1 MAGHLPGIRALKT
14 LEAAGRH
21 LNFSRAAAE
30 LGLTPAAVS
39 HQIKEFEEQLGVGLF
54 LRSSRSMELT
64 PAGEILHAAATEA
77 VHGLTRAVARIQ
89 KVRSNM
95 RLRISAS
102 TSIAAKWLVPRLE
115 RFMQRWPDVDI
126 RLEVSAAL
134 RDFVRDDIDI
144 AFRWGRGQY
153 AGARADRLFEHSII
167 PVCSPS
173 LLEAKGPLNEARDL
187 LKCRLIHVSWS
198 GLGVTWPD
206 WRMWMLAAGIRD
218 FDDSPGLH
226 FAETGP
232 AIQAAI
238 DGHGV
243 ALGDAWMVA
252 DDLATGRLVKPFAL
266 SIEGPPQFAYYI
278 VTAVEAA
285 DDPLIRT
292 FRDWVLEEAANTPLT
307 PADEL
312 LPGADP
318 TRPTSR

>member
-1 MAGHLPGIRALKT
+1 MAGNLPGIRALKT

-39 HQIKEFEEQLGVGLF
+39 HQIKEFEEQLGISLF
-54 LRSSRSMELT
+54 LRTSRTMELT
-64 PAGEILHAAATEA
+64 QAGEILHAAVTEA
-77 VHGLTRAVARIQ
+77 LSGLTRAAVRVQ
-89 KVRSNM
+89 KIRSNK
-95 RLRISAS
+95 RLRVSAS

-115 RFMQRWPDVDI
+115 KFMQQWPDIDI
-126 RLEVSAAL
+126 RLDVSTSL
-134 RDFVRDDIDI
+134 RDFTRDDIDV

-153 AGARADRLFEHSII
+153 PGARADRMFEHAII
-167 PVCSPS
+167 PVCSPA
-173 LLEAKGPLNEARDL
+173 LLEAKGPLTEPRDL

-206 WRMWMLAAGIRD
+206 WRMWMLAAGIKD

-238 DGHGV
+238 DGHGI
-243 ALGDAWMVA
+243 ALGDSWMVA
-252 DDLATGRLVKPFAL
+252 DDLAAGRLVKPFAL
-266 SIEGPPQFAYYI
+266 SIDGPPQFAYYI
-278 VTAVEAA
+278 VTPLEAA

-292 FRDWVLEEAANTPLT
+292 FREWVLEEAINTPLT
-307 PADEL
+307 PEAVH
-312 LPGADP
+312 
-318 TRPTSR
+318 PTSQ

>member
-1 MAGHLPGIRALKT
+1 MAGHLLGIRALKT

-54 LRSSRSMELT
+54 LRNSRSMELT

-307 PADEL
+307 PADAV